1 MRPRRSV
8 KMLNRLQFFL
18 QWSVMLLLVASGA
31 TAQNKTITLQGS
43 GDAGNSET
51 ISLAAD
57 ANVGVTVN
65 ETGIVVTLP
74 VNVRVKCYGDET
86 DDGYCLLAV
95 ADGTATSGT
104 NGPLTPAF
112 GSIASQSGGFT
123 VQISNYD
130 GAFSWGTSTT
140 AGSASISSSGVV
152 TVSGLSSGA
161 SATVTVTTNR
171 SGYATGTAS
180 TTGQATST
188 AGGDLTG
195 LTPSFGSPSSQTGG
209 FTVQI
214 NNYDSAYNWSQ
225 STSSG
230 SVTRNSNGL
239 LTVSGLSAGQSA
251 TVTVSTSR
259 SGYSNGSNTV
269 TGQASGSSGGNSSYC
284 SGAPANVTCSGSTTL
299 DDVYGS
305 TKGYTISISPRRIV
319 SMPFTLKD
327 VGSNANQV
335 INLETFTDQAVLA
348 DPFKFRLW
356 ASKTPGGDAYSAQC
370 DGYSTIARFV
380 SKFVQFNSSRSCALP
395 ASGGVFY
402 VNFAVTCQFGTTG
415 CTSTGDMYE
424 YGSLYKFYLSRYI
437 Q

>member
-1 MRPRRSV
+1 MW
-8 KMLNRLQFFL
+8 NRLQFFL
-18 QWSVMLLLVASGA
+18 QWGAIFLMVAGAA

-74 VNVRVKCYGDET
+74 INVRVKCYGDET

-95 ADGTATSGT
+95 SDGTGFS
-104 NGPLTPAF
+104 NNEPLSPLIPSF
-112 GSIASQSGGFT
+112 GSPNSQSGGFT
-123 VQISNYD
+123 VQVNNYD
-130 GAFSWGTSTT
+130 GNFSWGTSTT
-140 AGSASISSSGVV
+140 AGSVSMSSSGLV
-152 TVSGLSSGA
+152 TVTGLSSGA

-180 TTGQATST
+180 TTGQASNP
-188 AGGDLTG
+188 GSDNLGG

-214 NNYDSAYNWSQ
+214 TNYDSAYSWSQ
-225 STSSG
+225 STNRG
-230 SVTRNSNGL
+230 SVTRSSNGL

-251 TVTVSTSR
+251 TVTVTTSR
-259 SGYSNGSNTV
+259 SGYNNASNSV
-269 TGQASGSSGGNSSYC
+269 TGQASGSSGGNSDYC
-284 SGAPANVTCSGSTTL
+284 SGAPANVTCSASTNL

-305 TKGYTISISPRRIV
+305 QDGYEISISPRRIV

-327 VGSNANQV
+327 VGSNSNQV

-356 ASKTPGGDAYSAQC
+356 VSKTPGGDAYSAQC
-370 DGYSTIARFV
+370 DGYSSIARFV
-380 SKFVQFNSSRSCALP
+380 SKFVQFNSSRSCSLP

-402 VNFAVTCQFGTTG
+402 ANFAITCQFGTTG

-424 YGSLYKFYLSRYI
+424 YGSLYKFFLSRYI

>member
-1 MRPRRSV
+1 
-8 KMLNRLQFFL
+8 MLNRLQFFL
-18 QWSVMLLLVASGA
+18 QWSALLLLLASAA
-31 TAQNKTITLQGS
+31 TAQSKTITLQGS

-51 ISLAAD
+51 ISLEAD

-86 DDGYCLLAV
+86 EDGYCLLAV
-95 ADGTATSGT
+95 GDGTGT
-104 NGPLTPAF
+104 TGPEPLSPLTPAF
-112 GSIASQSGGFT
+112 GSP
-123 VQISNYD
+123 
-130 GAFSWGTSTT
+130 TS
-140 AGSASISSSGVV
+140 
-152 TVSGLSSGA
+152 
-161 SATVTVTTNR
+161 R
-171 SGYATGTAS
+171 S
-180 TTGQATST
+180 
-188 AGGDLTG
+188 
-195 LTPSFGSPSSQTGG
+195 GG

-214 NNYDSAYNWSQ
+214 NNYDGAFGWGASSTAGSVSISSSGLVTVTGLSSGASASVTVTTSRPGYSSGSNTITGQASSGGDNLVGLTPNFGSPSSRTNGFTVQITNYDSAYTWSQ
-225 STSSG
+225 TTSRG
-230 SVTRNSNGL
+230 SVTRNSSGL

-251 TVTVSTSR
+251 TVTVTTTR
-259 SGYSNGSNTV
+259 SGYSDGSNTV
-269 TGQASGSSGGNSSYC
+269 TGQASSGGNSSYC
-284 SGAPANVTCSGSTTL
+284 SGAPANVICSASTNL

-305 TKGYTISISPRRIV
+305 QEGYEIAISPKRIV

-335 INLETFTDQAVLA
+335 ISLETFTDQAVLA
-348 DPFKFRLW
+348 EPFKFRLW

-380 SKFVQFNSSRSCALP
+380 SKFVQFNSSRSCSLP

-402 VNFAVTCQFGTTG
+402 VNFAITCQFGTTG

-424 YGSLYKFYLSRYI
+424 YGSRYKFFLSRYI

>member
-1 MRPRRSV
+1 MF
-8 KMLNRLQFFL
+8 NRLQIFL
-18 QWSVMLLLVASGA
+18 QFGLMLFLVASAA

-43 GDAGNSET
+43 GDAGSSET

-65 ETGIVVTLP
+65 EDGIVVTLP

-86 DDGYCLLAV
+86 EDGYCLLAV
-95 ADGTATSGT
+95 SDGTGDSS
-104 NGPLTPAF
+104 NEPLSPLIPAF
-112 GSIASQSGGFT
+112 GSPNAQSSGFT
-123 VQISNYD
+123 VQVNNYD
-130 GAFSWGTSTT
+130 GNFSWGTSTT
-140 AGSASISSSGVV
+140 AGSVSISSSGLV
-152 TVSGLSSGA
+152 TVTGLSAGA

-188 AGGDLTG
+188 SSGNLDG
-195 LTPSFGSPSSQTGG
+195 LTPSFGTPSSQANG

-214 NNYDSAYNWSQ
+214 SNYDSAYNWSQ
-225 STSSG
+225 STNRG
-230 SVTRNSNGL
+230 SVTRSSNGL

-251 TVTVSTSR
+251 TVTVTTSR
-259 SGYSNGSNTV
+259 SGYNNASNSII
-269 TGQASGSSGGNSSYC
+269 GQASSSTVGDGYC
-284 SGAPANVTCSGSTTL
+284 SGRPANVTCSASTNL
-299 DDVYGS
+299 DDVYGLQD
-305 TKGYTISISPRRIV
+305 GYEVSISAKRIV

-327 VGSNANQV
+327 VGSNSSQV

-356 ASKTPGGDAYSAQC
+356 ISKTPGGDAYSGQC
-370 DGYSTIARFV
+370 DGYSSIARFV

-402 VNFAVTCQFGTTG
+402 ANFAITCQFGTTG
-415 CTSTGDMYE
+415 CTSTSDMYQ
-424 YGSLYKFYLSRYI
+424 YGSLYKFFLSRYI
-437 Q
+437 N